1 MKVKFSDQYGN
12 DVTYNVPESE
22 LGYAFERMLPM
33 TVKMTKTG
41 SREFSFVPPKKMNCF
56 GAQLAPGGIE
66 GLCYHQ
72 PWNEIILYYGGY
84 SEYEDL
90 YELGTPICG
99 MGAVRNLKGDV
110 IVEKV
115 A

>member
-1 MKVKFSDQYGN
+1 MKVKFSDQYGKAL
-12 DVTYNVPESE
+12 TYNVPESE